1 MSKKEYLLLSV
12 SLVFSLGAG
21 FIGSL
26 FTITEPGSW
35 YALINKPAFNPPNWL
50 FGSVWTVLFILMGAS
65 LFLVWRQ
72 GWKNEAVRAGVKLFI
87 IQLGFNITW
96 SYFFFGLHNPRLAF
110 MEIIALWLAIIA
122 TIIAFNRVNRLAA
135 KLLWPYLAWVSFA
148 AFLNYTIWQLN
159 L

>member
-1 MSKKEYLLLSV
+1 MSKKEYLILGLSIV
-12 SLVFSLGAG
+12 LSLGAG
-21 FIGSL
+21 YVGSL
-26 FTITEPGSW
+26 FTVTGPGSW

-50 FGSVWTVLFILMGAS
+50 FGPVWTSLYVLMGIS
-65 LFLVWRQ
+65 LFLVWRK

-87 IQLGFNITW
+87 IQLGFNIVW

-122 TIIAFNRVNRLAA
+122 TIIAFNRVNRVAA
-135 KLLWPYLAWVSFA
+135 KLLWPYVAWVSFA